1 MKRFKLRNLVAVC
14 LAVAVVGGALTV
26 FSLATGNTATVTYD
40 HDAKEFIFNRT
51 PYVDQD
57 GHKFPDLF
65 AEFKQ
70 MMPGDTATQT
80 ITVGADNLGRGTA
93 YIYLRTDAENAG
105 DITKAEQQDYQKL
118 LASKH
123 VQMTVKQGDTV
134 LAEGDLAQG
143 VLLGKFRN
151 DDEVKLDVT
160 LSIDLDAGKNLAGA
174 FYQPS
179 LVVCDSD
186 TLSSLPTA
194 VYLDGCAEVIKYA
207 VLFDPFLFEMLE
219 SCGPDFPAQ
228 EVISRCVSLKRDVV
242 AEDEFDRGTR
252 QLLNL
257 GHTLGHGIEA
267 GSHFTVSH
275 GQAVAIGMAMVAKA
289 GEQYGITEAGLHR
302 RLCSLLEKFRLP
314 TKSPYDAQCIY
325 TCALSDKKRSGDSV
339 NLIIPERIGHCRIH
353 PIAIRYLP
361 AFIESG
367 L

>member
-1 MKRFKLRNLVAVC
+1 MNTISVSASKNYEVLVGSRLLSRLHTLLPQVTKAQSALIVSDSHVYPLYGTQVAEQLEMAGLRCCESFVFPAGEESKNGQVYLQLLNHLAKNQITRSDCIVA
-14 LAVAVVGGALTV
+14 LGGGVVGDLTG
-26 FSLATGNTATVTYD
+26 FAAAT
-40 HDAKEFIFNRT
+40 
-51 PYVDQD
+51 
-57 GHKFPDLF
+57 
-65 AEFKQ
+65 
-70 MMPGDTATQT
+70 
-80 ITVGADNLGRGTA
+80 
-93 YIYLRTDAENAG
+93 YLRGIDFIQIPT
-105 DITKAEQQDYQKL
+105 TL
-118 LASKH
+118 LAAVDSS
-123 VQMTVKQGDTV
+123 VG
-134 LAEGDLAQG
+134 
-143 VLLGKFRN
+143 GK
-151 DDEVKLDVT
+151 T
-160 LSIDLDAGKNLAGA
+160 AIDLDAGKNLAGA

-179 LVVCDSD
+179 LVVCDTD

-228 EVISRCVSLKRDVV
+228 EVITRCVSLKRDVV

-275 GQAVAIGMAMVAKA
+275 GQGVAIGMAMVAKA

-325 TCALSDKKRSGDSV
+325 TCALSDKKRSGGSV
-339 NLIIPERIGHCRIH
+339 NLIIPEHIGHCRIH
-353 PIAIRYLP
+353 PIAIRHLP
-361 AFIESG
+361 AFIEAG

>member
-1 MKRFKLRNLVAVC
+1 MNTISVSASKNYEVLVGSRLLSRLHTLIPQVTKAQSALIVSDSHVYPLYGTQVAEQLEMAGLRCCESFVFPAGEESKNGQVYLRLLNH
-14 LAVAVVGGALTV
+14 LATNQITRSDCIIALGGGVVGDLTG
-26 FSLATGNTATVTYD
+26 FAAAT
-40 HDAKEFIFNRT
+40 
-51 PYVDQD
+51 
-57 GHKFPDLF
+57 
-65 AEFKQ
+65 
-70 MMPGDTATQT
+70 
-80 ITVGADNLGRGTA
+80 
-93 YIYLRTDAENAG
+93 YLRGIDFIQIPT
-105 DITKAEQQDYQKL
+105 TL
-118 LASKH
+118 LAAVDSS
-123 VQMTVKQGDTV
+123 VG
-134 LAEGDLAQG
+134 
-143 VLLGKFRN
+143 GK
-151 DDEVKLDVT
+151 T
-160 LSIDLDAGKNLAGA
+160 AIDLDAGKNLAGA

-179 LVVCDSD
+179 LVVCDTD

-228 EVISRCVSLKRDVV
+228 EVITRCVSLKRDVV

-353 PIAIRYLP
+353 PIVIRYLP
-361 AFIESG
+361 AFIEAG

>member
-1 MKRFKLRNLVAVC
+1 MNTISVSASKNYEVLVGSRLLSRLHTLIPQVTKAQSALIVSDSHVYPLYGTQVTEQLEAAGLRCCESFVFPAGEESKNGQVYLQLLNH
-14 LAVAVVGGALTV
+14 LAKNQITRSDCIIALGGGVVGDLTG
-26 FSLATGNTATVTYD
+26 FAAAT
-40 HDAKEFIFNRT
+40 
-51 PYVDQD
+51 
-57 GHKFPDLF
+57 
-65 AEFKQ
+65 
-70 MMPGDTATQT
+70 
-80 ITVGADNLGRGTA
+80 
-93 YIYLRTDAENAG
+93 YLRGIDLIQIPT
-105 DITKAEQQDYQKL
+105 TL
-118 LASKH
+118 LAAVDSS
-123 VQMTVKQGDTV
+123 VG
-134 LAEGDLAQG
+134 
-143 VLLGKFRN
+143 GK
-151 DDEVKLDVT
+151 T
-160 LSIDLDAGKNLAGA
+160 AIDLDAGKNLAGA

-179 LVVCDSD
+179 LVVCDTD

-194 VYLDGCAEVIKYA
+194 VYLDGGAEVIKYA
-207 VLFDPFLFEMLE
+207 VLFDLSLFEMLD

-302 RLCSLLEKFRLP
+302 RLCTLLEKFRLP

-325 TCALSDKKRSGDSV
+325 TCALSDKKRSGGSV
-339 NLIIPERIGHCRIH
+339 NLIIPEHIGHCRIH
-353 PIAIRYLP
+353 TIDIRHLP
-361 AFIESG
+361 TFIEAG